1 MDRPVPGG
9 GKCCEETHLGT
20 GTEVSGVL
28 FLIGWREKSSQI
40 LEDAER
46 EAPWELGKRAFQT
59 EERDTKQEKKASL
72 KSLTSFPKYIIHIQ
86 HTPNLKF

>member
-59 EERDTKQEKKASL
+59 EGRGSA
-72 KSLTSFPKYIIHIQ
+72 FPREQVGTAWLVGRKTQ
-86 HTPNLKF
+86 